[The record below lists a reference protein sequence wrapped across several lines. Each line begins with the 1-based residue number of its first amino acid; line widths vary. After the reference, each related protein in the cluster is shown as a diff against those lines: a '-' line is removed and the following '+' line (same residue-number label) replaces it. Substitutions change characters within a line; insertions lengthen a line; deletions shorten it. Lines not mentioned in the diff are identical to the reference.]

1 VFSWRLTSMACLGC
15 VAAIAVTSARAA
27 QPPLTASEYRQQAN
41 AICSDFN
48 AFTLPARGAF
58 ADRLA
63 ALLDKGRASLA
74 ALRRLRPPHSLA
86 KLHAQIVVA
95 NAERIDMLSSLV
107 ARLRAGRITI
117 SQLATEVAG
126 SPFAAEA
133 NALWKRAGAL
143 ACVQY

>member
-1 VFSWRLTSMACLGC
+1 MACLGC
-15 VAAIAVTSARAA
+15 VAAIAATSARAA

-86 KLHAQIVVA
+86 KLHAQIVVTDA
-95 NAERIDMLSSLV
+95 GRIDLLASLV
-107 ARLRAGRITI
+107 ARLKAGRITI
-117 SQLATEVAG
+117 SQLADHVAR
-126 SPFAAEA
+126 SPLAADT
-133 NALWKRAGAL
+133 NALWKRVGAL
-143 ACVQY
+143 SCVQ